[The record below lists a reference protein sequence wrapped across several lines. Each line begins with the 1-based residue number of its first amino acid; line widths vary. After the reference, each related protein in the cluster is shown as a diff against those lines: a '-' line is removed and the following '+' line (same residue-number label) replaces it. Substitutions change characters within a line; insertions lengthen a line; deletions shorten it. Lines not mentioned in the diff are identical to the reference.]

1 MSDKQWNI
9 MTLVSVLYIFV
20 GGSIIKLMYDNLN
33 TRHFVDPIL
42 VEWGVYRLIF
52 SLTLLSAIYFIIL
65 RTTRDTEENKRV
77 TRKTFI
83 KAAFATAGVFLFT
96 LATQAIRS

>member
-9 MTLVSVLYIFV
+9 ATLISVLYIFV
-20 GGSIIKLMYDNLN
+20 GGSVIKLMYDNLN
-33 TRHFVDPIL
+33 TRYLVEPIL
-42 VEWGVYRLIF
+42 VEWGVYRIIF
-52 SLTLLSAIYFIIL
+52 GLTLLSAIYFIIL

-83 KAAFATAGVFLFT
+83 KAAFATAGVFLFV
-96 LATQAIRS
+96 LAAQSVRS